1 MRNSLQIS
9 YLMLF
14 VKRGTGC
21 AIRPVMLN
29 RTEKMNTKRSN
40 VPTMQLDE
48 AGFGAAVLQSKQPV
62 LVAFM
67 APWSHA
73 CQVVDSVL
81 QDVAKALEGR
91 AKVVKVN
98 ADNSLDLSLWYDIQ
112 SIPTLLYFVE
122 GVPCLRI
129 VGTATK
135 EAIIARLGRVGVADE
150 TAALATA
157 ASGAGHKSGKGS

>member
-1 MRNSLQIS
+1 M
-9 YLMLF
+9 
-14 VKRGTGC
+14 V
-21 AIRPVMLN
+21 N

-40 VPTMQLDE
+40 EPTVQLDE
-48 AGFGAAVLQSKQPV
+48 AGFGAAVLQSKLPV

-67 APWSHA
+67 APWSRP
-73 CQVVDSVL
+73 CVVVDSVL
-81 QDVAKALEGR
+81 QDVAKALKGK
-91 AKVVKVN
+91 ATVVKIN

-135 EAIIARLGRVGVADE
+135 EAILARLERVGVADE
-150 TAALATA
+150 TAALATT

>member
-48 AGFGAAVLQSKQPV
+48 AGFGAAVLQSKEPV

-73 CQVVDSVL
+73 CQVLNPIIQELAS
-81 QDVAKALEGR
+81 ALEGR
-91 AKVVKVN
+91 AKVVEVN
-98 ADNSLDLSLWYDIQ
+98 ADDSLDLSLWYDIR
-112 SIPTLLYFVE
+112 SIPTLLYFTE
-122 GVPCLRI
+122 GVPRLRI

-135 EAIIARLGRVGVADE
+135 EAILARLEHVGVADE